1 MERIPYRKTHEIVGY
16 TYDAAMHSTTCA
28 RRRFGDLVTF
38 EGNEGIDPAYP
49 LLDREGNPVYP
60 LMLEE
65 VREGDV
71 CRDCFRRLN
80 E

>member
-49 LLDREGNPVYP
+49 LLDREGNPVDNIHNSRANEYTT
-60 LMLEE
+60 
-65 VREGDV
+65 
-71 CRDCFRRLN
+71 RDRIGPCCG
-80 E
+80 